1 MLCVGCLVVGCLFVC
16 CCLFCLFVYCCF
28 FSFSPHLLTFSLLSS
43 LTLSLCSTHSNT
55 NTNKQDKSGGVDK
68 EEFVVWFSKGS
79 LLQPEQRKIFS
90 EGGTVQ
96 KPILLFLEAI
106 ETCLT
111 APAPSRSSGRSDGGG
126 GGGGN
131 DDDGTYTT
139 TNAVSDVVK
148 NLFQTFDI
156 DQDGHIE

>member
-1 MLCVGCLVVGCLFVC
+1 MFI
-16 CCLFCLFVYCCF
+16 F
-28 FSFSPHLLTFSLLSS
+28 FIFFSS

-55 NTNKQDKSGGVDK
+55 TTNKQDKSGGVDK
-68 EEFVVWFSKGS
+68 EEFVAWVSKGS

-96 KPILLFLEAI
+96 KAILLFLQAI

-111 APAPSRSSGRSDGGG
+111 TPAPSRSSGRSDG

-148 NLFQTFDI
+148 NLFQTFDV